1 MRLPLSMLFLGAC
14 ATGSAP
20 TIDPPGPGPED
31 QPDAPVGSNPDAPVT
46 PPADGPVT
54 PPTGGSLL
62 ITEVALAPAASEL
75 VEIANP
81 TSQTVDLS
89 TYYLSDSGKYFQVP
103 AGTTVD
109 ANDFIVRFPAGATLG
124 PGQVITVA
132 LDTAANFQTA
142 YGVAPS
148 YAITGG
154 TMQSIAANSTPT
166 LTNAGE
172 LIVLFSWDGQ
182 SDLVRDVD
190 LVLIGVPSAANG
202 IIDKSGQAIDGPD
215 ADSAPSTYATD
226 ARTIGAQT
234 AAPAAGQSTK
244 RIALEGSSE
253 LHTGGNGLAGD
264 DETSENTATT
274 WDSTFTAPTPGT
286 LPTGLMP

>member
-1 MRLPLSMLFLGAC
+1 VRLPLSMLLLGAC

-20 TIDPPGPGPED
+20 TIDPQDP
-31 QPDAPVGSNPDAPVT
+31 QPDAPSTPGIDAPVQ
-46 PPADGPVT
+46 PPADAPPN

-89 TYYLSDSGKYFQVP
+89 TYYLSDSGKYFQLP
-103 AGTTVD
+103 AGAVAVD
-109 ANDFIVRFPAGATLG
+109 ANDFIVKFPAGATLG

-148 YAITGG
+148 YAITAG
-154 TMQSIAANSTPT
+154 TMQSVAANSTPT

-182 SDLVRDVD
+182 TDLVRDVD
-190 LVLIGVPSAANG
+190 LVLVGVPSVANG
-202 IIDKSGQAIDGPD
+202 LIDKSGQSIDGPD
-215 ADSAPSTYATD
+215 ADTTPTAYSAD

-234 AAPAAGQSTK
+234 ATPAAGQSTK
-244 RIALEGSSE
+244 RIALEGTSE
-253 LHTGGNGLAGD
+253 LHSGGNGLAGD
-264 DETSENTATT
+264 DETSENTAAT
-274 WDSTFTAPTPGT
+274 WDSTYTAPTPGT
-286 LPTGLMP
+286 LPIGLMP